1 MPEQLEL
8 ALKKLSSDIV
18 ARDIKAAQKRA
29 ISVMQMV
36 FFFYSFP
43 FFALSVG
50 ASPHQPYP
58 L

>member
-43 FFALSVG
+43 FFL
-50 ASPHQPYP
+50 H
-58 L
+58 